1 MTGELLIAVGAAGV
15 VVTYSGTGWP
25 RGIRVLTVLVAVLAA
40 LLLAGSAHRGAG
52 SWGTGSWVTGWGTG
66 SWETWSWLPLAL
78 YVSLVLVGVPL
89 VRVVGRRAGT
99 RARRRH

>member
-40 LLLAGSAHRGAG
+40 LLLAGSAHHGAG
-52 SWGTGSWVTGWGTG
+52 SWGTGWGTG
-66 SWETWSWLPLAL
+66 SWETCSWLPLAL